1 MKNYSKRSSIGKM
14 IVFGV
19 LAATAFTFALM
30 FLWNWLMPVIFGLTA
45 ITFWQALG
53 LLVLSKILFG
63 KGQRP
68 NWQNREKSKIHKE
81 QFMKRFGMRPIHK
94 DEKQKTENTDEEKH

>member
-1 MKNYSKRSSIGKM
+1 MKNYSNKARIGKK

-19 LAATAFTFALM
+19 LAAIALTFVLM
-30 FLWNWLMPVIFGLTA
+30 LLWNWLMPVIFGLTV

-53 LLVLSKILFG
+53 LFVLSKIFFG

-68 NWQNREKSKIHKE
+68 NWKNRDESNIRKE
-81 QFMKRFGMRPIHK
+81 QFMKRFGKRTMS
-94 DEKQKTENTDEEKH
+94 DDVVQKNEIISEEK

>member
-1 MKNYSKRSSIGKM
+1 MKNYSKGASIGKM
-14 IVFGV
+14 IIFGV

-30 FLWNWLMPVIFGLTA
+30 FLWNWLMPAIFGLTV

-68 NWQNREKSKIHKE
+68 HWQNREKSKMHKA
-81 QFMKRFGMRPIHK
+81 QFMRHFGKRPIN
-94 DEKQKTENTDEEKH
+94 DDVKQQNEGSDEEK